1 MKIITFQHKNILNEI
16 NNNGVYLTKID
27 SFYRQ
32 CTPKCYDIV
41 FNSIKTK
48 DIGSTQPIFG
58 WYNVFPNKNLTINSE
73 TISRCLEMTYLE
85 EDDYLLFELNIDED
99 KISLQDFYNFV
110 DARCEEEGIDACY
123 ESFEEF
129 PIGRIFEIVNCEIQ
143 CTISSIRKEYI
154 ENIYSY
160 KKIDNQYVITKI
172 NDLNN

>member
-1 MKIITFQHKNILNEI
+1 MKVLTFQHKDILNEI
-16 NNNGVYLTKID
+16 NNNGVYLSKID

-58 WYNVFPNKNLTINSE
+58 WYNVFSDESLSVNSE
-73 TISRCLEMTYLE
+73 TIRRCLEMTYLE

-99 KISLQDFYNFV
+99 KVSLQDFYTFV
-110 DARCEEEGIDACY
+110 DARCEEEGIDAYY
-123 ESFEEF
+123 ESFEDF
-129 PIGRIFEIVNCEIQ
+129 PIDKIFELVNSEIQ

-160 KKIDNQYVITKI
+160 KKVGNEYVI
-172 NDLNN
+172 NNLYN